1 MKKNSEVNNEEIN
14 LIELMYT
21 LWEGK
26 WKIAV
31 AVVISLIVVIS
42 YQLTQT
48 NNFKAITEI
57 KPLSSVEINR
67 YLVLNNLI
75 RSSTNNNNI
84 DNINT
89 NDNDNANAD
98 ANIAGEIPK
107 ITSLRLLNLY
117 LDILEER
124 SVFEDAVRKFNLL
137 DASQYN
143 NDQEYNEA
151 VTKFAS
157 SVKILSPSVSNNE
170 RKGNL
175 ETSYH
180 TISFIYHDVEKWEN
194 VLMHVNKLAN
204 EIAKKTLEEEY
215 GNTLAFIAENQKYQL
230 EDILIRI
237 NNLLIDY
244 ERETSN
250 HVSYLKE
257 QSEIARKLGIAKNT
271 IEVQTFGNQNALL
284 SNVQTDSPFYL
295 RGYEAIDKEI
305 QLIEL
310 RENKNAFIE
319 GLFELE
325 KKKRAIEQDQNIE
338 RFELALQSSL
348 LAKNNK
354 FSAAS
359 IKVIST
365 KFEYK
370 DDKNLVLTI
379 VISLIVGIFYAL
391 SSNAFQ
397 SFRVSKKN

>member
-1 MKKNSEVNNEEIN
+1 MVKNSQIVNDEIN
-14 LIELMYT
+14 LIELIYT
-21 LWEGK
+21 LWGGK

-31 AVVISLIVVIS
+31 AVIISLIAVIS
-42 YQLTQT
+42 YELTT
-48 NNFKAITEI
+48 YKTKNFTAITKI
-57 KPLSSVEINR
+57 KPISIFELNKFLE
-67 YLVLNNLI
+67 LNNLL
-75 RSSTNNNNI
+75 RSTNNNTNTNTNI
-84 DNINT
+84 DANTSKIVKLEIN
-89 NDNDNANAD
+89 
-98 ANIAGEIPK
+98 K
-107 ITSLRLLNLY
+107 ITSLRLLEIYIN
-117 LDILEER
+117 ILKDN
-124 SVFEDAVRKFNLL
+124 SVFEDAIRKFNLL
-137 DASQYN
+137 EASQYN
-143 NDQEYNEA
+143 NEQEYSEA
-151 VTKFAS
+151 IIRLAS
-157 SVKILSPSVSNNE
+157 SIKILSPSVSANTK
-170 RKGNL
+170 KGNL

-180 TISFIYHDVEKWEN
+180 TINFTHHDAEKWKSILRYVDEFA
-194 VLMHVNKLAN
+194 NKLV
-204 EIAKKTLEEEY
+204 KKNLVNGY
-215 GNTLAFIAENQKYQL
+215 NNSLLFLSDKKKYQL
-230 EDILIRI
+230 EDISIKI
-237 NNLLIDY
+237 NNYLIDY
-244 ERETSN
+244 EREISDQLA
-250 HVSYLKE
+250 YLEE
-257 QSEIARKLGIAKNT
+257 QSAIAKKLGIAKNT

-284 SNVQTDSPFYL
+284 SNVKTDSPFYL

-305 QLIEL
+305 DLIEL
-310 RENKNAFIE
+310 RKDKKAFIE